1 MDKVDYVAASDM
13 VSASVLAALVARL
26 RAMGI
31 FTSQDEHEIY
41 EHALLL
47 IEERAAGSPPE
58 MAGVM
63 AAAREVI
70 EEQLR

>member
-1 MDKVDYVAASDM
+1 MDKVDYVAASDL

-26 RAMGI
+26 RVMGI
-31 FTSQDEHEIY
+31 FTAQDEREVY
-41 EHALLL
+41 EHALML
-47 IEERAAGSPPE
+47 IEERAAESPPE
-58 MAGVM
+58 MADVM